1 MRTASRSFG
10 CIPKKST
17 SICLTLSKLDI
28 PLALTP
34 LF

>member
-1 MRTASRSFG
+1 MRTTLRSFG
-10 CIPKKST
+10 CIPKKLT
-17 SICLTLSKLDI
+17 SVCLTLSKLDI